1 MIQDLTT
8 ICRVLFEAAKM
19 VFGLFLFL
27 LFQGICFIFLA
38 CFEFFKKIFAKIFKG
53 FKL

>member
-1 MIQDLTT
+1 MIQDIMT

-19 VFGLFLFL
+19 IFGLFLFL

-38 CFEFFKKIFAKIFKG
+38 SLDFFRKLFAKIFKG